1 MARLPYVDPASAS
14 PEVREA
20 LEVLPPLNIFRTVA
34 HADTAVRPL
43 LRLGGAILGQGE
55 LDPRRRELAILRTA
69 AVTGAE
75 YEWIQHESIARGV
88 GASEEQIAAVKA
100 GDLEAAGF
108 DEDDRLVL
116 RCAEE
121 LLRNDAIGEATL
133 ASARERLSDREILEL
148 ILAVGYYR
156 MLAGVMNSVAI
167 DLDEPLGDAVVES
180 AMRRAEAESH
190 G

>member
-34 HADTAVRPL
+34 HADTAVR
-43 LRLGGAILGQGE
+43 AILGQGE

-88 GASEEQIAAVKA
+88 GASDDQIAAVKA
-100 GDLEAAGF
+100 GDLEAEAF
-108 DEDDRLVL
+108 DDDDRLVL
-116 RCAEE
+116 RCTEE
-121 LLRNDAIGEATL
+121 LLRNDAIGEATF

-167 DLDEPLGDAVVES
+167 DLAARRGAGVVEP
-180 AMRRAEAESH
+180 ARRRNR
-190 G
+190 

>member
-14 PEVREA
+14 PEIREV
-20 LEVLPPLNIFRTVA
+20 LENLPPLNIFRTVA

-88 GASEEQIAAVKA
+88 GAGDEQIAAVKK
-100 GDLEAAGF
+100 GDLEADVF
-108 DEDDRLVL
+108 DADDRLVL

-121 LLRNDAIGEATL
+121 LLRNDAIGEATFS
-133 ASARERLSDREILEL
+133 SARERLSDREILEL

-167 DLDEPLGDAVVES
+167 DLDEPLGEAVVES
-180 AMRRAEAESH
+180 AMRRNR
-190 G
+190 

>member
-1 MARLPYVDPASAS
+1 VARLPYVDPASAS
-14 PEVREA
+14 PEIREV
-20 LEVLPPLNIFRTVA
+20 LEALPPLNIFRTVA

-75 YEWIQHESIARGV
+75 YEWIQHEAIARGV
-88 GASEEQIAAVKA
+88 GASDPQIAAVKA
-100 GDLEAAGF
+100 GELESDAF

-116 RCAEE
+116 LCAEE
-121 LLRNDAIGEATL
+121 LLRNDAIGEATF
-133 ASARERLSDREILEL
+133 SRARERLSDREIVEL

-156 MLAGVMNSVAI
+156 MLAGLMNSVAI
-167 DLDEPLGDAVVES
+167 DLDEPAGGAVIES
-180 AMRRAEAESH
+180 ALRR
-190 G
+190 GG

>member
-1 MARLPYVDPASAS
+1 MARLPYIDPADAS
-14 PEVREA
+14 PPVREA

-34 HADTAVRPL
+34 HADTAARPL

-88 GASEEQIAAVKA
+88 GASDAQIAAVRR
-100 GDLEAAGF
+100 GDLDVDAL

-116 RCAEE
+116 VCVEE
-121 LLRNDAIGEATL
+121 LLRNDTIGEATF
-133 ASARERLSDREILEL
+133 ASARKRLSDREIVEL

-156 MLAGVMNSVAI
+156 MLAGLMNSVAI
-167 DLDEPLGDAVVES
+167 DLDEPLGGAVIES
-180 AMRRAEAESH
+180 ALRR
-190 G
+190 GG